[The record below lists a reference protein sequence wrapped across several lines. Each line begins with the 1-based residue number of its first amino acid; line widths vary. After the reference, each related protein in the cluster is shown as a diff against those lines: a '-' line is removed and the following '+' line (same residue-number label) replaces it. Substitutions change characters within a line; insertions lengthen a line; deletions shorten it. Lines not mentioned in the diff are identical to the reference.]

1 MLKERGKDLFDMLP
15 DNIKEVLIANKG
27 IFAGSAMIP
36 KHEINDIDVFFY
48 NSRDYGK
55 TVDILKQVY
64 KYFETPNCVT
74 INTNYVKVQLCKYNY
89 PTMEQLVESFDFAHV
104 QIAYDIFTQ
113 EVTYT
118 EQAKE
123 SFISRTTTFT
133 GSEYPLS
140 SLIRL
145 NKYYERGRIQG
156 RGLIGEVLL
165 IFKAILERG
174 FKDYEDFKDQLNA
187 VDLNFFDAEVMKND
201 LADAE
206 VMKNNLAYKLYQ
218 VCLERGLVDNGG
230 L

>member
-1 MLKERGKDLFDMLP
+1 MLKERGESLFDMLP
-15 DNIKEVLIANKG
+15 DNIKEVLVANHG

-48 NSRDYGK
+48 SYKDYK
-55 TVDILKQVY
+55 NAVDVLKQVY

-89 PTMEQLVESFDFAHV
+89 PTMVRLIESFDFAHV
-104 QIAYDIFTQ
+104 QIAYDIFSQ
-113 EVTYT
+113 DVTYT

-123 SFISRTTTFT
+123 AFISRTTTFT

-140 SLIRL
+140 SLIRIS
-145 NKYYERGRIQG
+145 KYYERGRITG

-174 FKDYEDFKDQLNA
+174 FEDYEDFKDQLNA
-187 VDLNFFDAEVMKND
+187 VDLNFFDPEGGKND
-201 LADAE
+201 LAYE
-206 VMKNNLAYKLYQ
+206 LYE
-218 VCLERGLVDNGG
+218 VCLERGLVDNDG

>member
-1 MLKERGKDLFDMLP
+1 MPIKTFESMVKKQGESLFAMLP
-15 DNIKEVLIANKG
+15 DDIKEVLVANKA

-48 NSRDYGK
+48 SYKAYKNA
-55 TVDILKQVY
+55 VDALKQVY

-74 INTNYVKVQLCKYNY
+74 INTTYVKVQFCKYNY
-89 PTMEQLVESFDFAHV
+89 PTMARLVESFDFAHV

-123 SFISRTTTFT
+123 AFISRTTTFT

-140 SLIRL
+140 SLIRIS
-145 NKYYERGRIQG
+145 KYYKRGYISG

-174 FKDYEDFKDQLNA
+174 FEDYDDFKDQLNA
-187 VDLNFFDAEVMKND
+187 VDLNFFDTEGSKND
-201 LADAE
+201 LAYD
-206 VMKNNLAYKLYQ
+206 LYQ
-218 VCLERGLVDNGG
+218 VCLDKGLVDNG
-230 L
+230 

>member
-1 MLKERGKDLFDMLP
+1 MLREQGESLFAMLP
-15 DNIKEVLIANKG
+15 DDIKKVLIDNKA
-27 IFAGSAMIP
+27 ILAGSAMIP

-55 TVDILKQVY
+55 TVDTLKQVY

-89 PTMEQLVESFDFAHV
+89 PTMKQLVESFDFAHV

-113 EVTYT
+113 DVAYT

-123 SFISRTTTFT
+123 AFISRTTTFT

-187 VDLNFFDAEVMKND
+187 VDLNFFNSEGDISD
-201 LADAE
+201 F
-206 VMKNNLAYKLYQ
+206 AYKLYQ
-218 VCLERGLVDNGG
+218 VCLERGLVDNDR

>member
-1 MLKERGKDLFDMLP
+1 MLKERGESLFDMLP
-15 DNIKEVLIANKG
+15 DNIKEVLVANHG

-55 TVDILKQVY
+55 AVDALKQVY

-74 INTNYVKVQLCKYNY
+74 INTNSVKVQLCKYNY
-89 PTMEQLVESFDFAHV
+89 PTMKQLVESFDFAHV
-104 QIAYDIFTQ
+104 QIAYDIFSQ
-113 EVTYT
+113 DVTYT

-123 SFISRTTTFT
+123 AFISRTTTFT

-140 SLIRL
+140 SLIRIS
-145 NKYYERGRIQG
+145 KYYERGRITG

-174 FKDYEDFKDQLNA
+174 FEDYEDFKDQLNA
-187 VDLNFFDAEVMKND
+187 VDLNFFDTEGGKND
-201 LADAE
+201 LAYD
-206 VMKNNLAYKLYQ
+206 LYQ
-218 VCLERGLVDNGG
+218 VCLERGLVDNDG

>member
-1 MLKERGKDLFDMLP
+1 MIKDRGESLLDMLP
-15 DNIKEVLIANKG
+15 DDIKKVLIDNKA

-48 NSRDYGK
+48 SNKDYRNA
-55 TVDILKQVY
+55 VDIITQTY
-64 KYFETPNCVT
+64 KAFETPNCVT
-74 INTNYVKVQLCKYNY
+74 INTDFVKVQLCKYNY
-89 PTMEQLVESFDFAHV
+89 PTMARLVESFDFAHV
-104 QIAYDIFTQ
+104 QIAYDVFTQ
-113 EVTYT
+113 DVTYT

-123 SFISRTTTFT
+123 AFISRTTTFT

-140 SLIRL
+140 SLIRIS
-145 NKYYERGRIQG
+145 KYYERGWITG

-187 VDLNFFDAEVMKND
+187 VDLNFFDTEGGKND
-201 LADAE
+201 LAYD
-206 VMKNNLAYKLYQ
+206 LYQ

>member
-1 MLKERGKDLFDMLP
+1 MLKERGESLLDMLP
-15 DNIKEVLIANKG
+15 DDIKRVLIDNKA
-27 IFAGSAMIP
+27 ILAGSAMLP
-36 KHEINDIDVFFY
+36 KHDINDIDVFFY
-48 NSRDYGK
+48 KYRDYK
-55 TVDILKQVY
+55 NAVDALKQVY
-64 KYFETPNCVT
+64 KYFETTNCVT
-74 INTNYVKVQLCKYNY
+74 IKTNYVKVQLCKYNY
-89 PTMEQLVESFDFAHV
+89 PTMKQLVESFDFAHV
-104 QIAYDIFTQ
+104 QIAYDVFSQ

-174 FKDYEDFKDQLNA
+174 FEDYEDFKDQLNA
-187 VDLNFFDAEVMKND
+187 IDLNFFDTEGGKND
-201 LADAE
+201 LAYE
-206 VMKNNLAYKLYQ
+206 LYQ
-218 VCLERGLVDNGG
+218 VCLDKGLVDNG
-230 L
+230 

>member
-1 MLKERGKDLFDMLP
+1 MPIKTFESMLKERGESLFAMLP
-15 DNIKEVLIANKG
+15 NDIRKVLIDNKA

-36 KHEINDIDVFFY
+36 EHDVNDIDVFFY
-48 NSRDYGK
+48 SSKDYK
-55 TVDILKQVY
+55 NAVDIITKTY
-64 KYFETPNCVT
+64 EYFETTNCVT
-74 INTNYVKVQLCKYNY
+74 LEANSVKVQLCKYNY
-89 PTMEQLVESFDFAHV
+89 PTMARLVESFDFAHV
-104 QIAYDIFTQ
+104 QIAYDIYTQ

-123 SFISRTTTFT
+123 AFISHTTTFT

-187 VDLNFFDAEVMKND
+187 IDLNFFDTEGGKND
-201 LADAE
+201 LAYE
-206 VMKNNLAYKLYQ
+206 LYQ

>member
-1 MLKERGKDLFDMLP
+1 MLKERGESLLDMLP
-15 DNIKEVLIANKG
+15 DTIKEVLIANKA

-36 KHEINDIDVFFY
+36 MHEVNDIDVFFY

-55 TVDILKQVY
+55 TVNAVKQLY
-64 KYFETPNCVT
+64 KYFETTNCVT
-74 INTNYVKVQLCKYNY
+74 INTNDVKVQLCKYIY

-104 QIAYDIFTQ
+104 QVAYDVFTQ
-113 EVTYT
+113 EVVYT

-145 NKYYERGRIQG
+145 NKYYERGRIKG
-156 RGLIGEVLL
+156 RGLIGEALL

-187 VDLNFFDAEVMKND
+187 VDLNFFDTEGGKND
-201 LADAE
+201 LALD
-206 VMKNNLAYKLYQ
+206 LYQ
-218 VCLERGLVDNGG
+218 VCLERGLVGNGRD
-230 L
+230 

>member
-1 MLKERGKDLFDMLP
+1 MLKERGESLLDMLP
-15 DNIKEVLIANKG
+15 DTIKEVLIDNKA

-48 NSRDYGK
+48 NSRDYGN
-55 TVDILKQVY
+55 TVDVLKQLY
-64 KYFETPNCVT
+64 KYFETTNCVT
-74 INTNYVKVQLCKYNY
+74 INTKYVKVQLCKYIY

-104 QIAYDIFTQ
+104 QVAYDVFTQ
-113 EVTYT
+113 EVAYT

-145 NKYYERGRIQG
+145 NKYYERGRIKG
-156 RGLIGEVLL
+156 RGLIGEALL

-187 VDLNFFDAEVMKND
+187 VDLNFFDTEGGKND
-201 LADAE
+201 LAFE
-206 VMKNNLAYKLYQ
+206 LYQ
-218 VCLERGLVDNGG
+218 VCLERGLIDDDR

>member
-1 MLKERGKDLFDMLP
+1 MLKERGESLFAMLP
-15 DNIKEVLIANKG
+15 DDIKKELVDNHG

-48 NSRDYGK
+48 NSRDYDK
-55 TVDILKQVY
+55 TVDVLKQVY

-89 PTMEQLVESFDFAHV
+89 PTMKQLVESFDFAHV
-104 QIAYDIFTQ
+104 QIAYDVFTQ
-113 EVTYT
+113 DVTYT

-123 SFISRTTTFT
+123 AFISRTTTFT

-145 NKYYERGRIQG
+145 NKYYERGRIKG
-156 RGLIGEVLL
+156 RGLIGEALL

-187 VDLNFFDAEVMKND
+187 VDLNFFDTEGGKND
-201 LADAE
+201 LAFE
-206 VMKNNLAYKLYQ
+206 LYQ
-218 VCLERGLVDNGG
+218 VCLERGLVDNDG

>member
-1 MLKERGKDLFDMLP
+1 MIKDRGESLLDMLP
-15 DNIKEVLIANKG
+15 DDIKEVLVANKA
-27 IFAGSAMIP
+27 ILAGSAMIP

-48 NSRDYGK
+48 SNKDYRNA
-55 TVDILKQVY
+55 VDIITQTY
-64 KYFETPNCVT
+64 KAFETPNCVT
-74 INTNYVKVQLCKYNY
+74 INTDFVKVQLCKYNY
-89 PTMEQLVESFDFAHV
+89 PTMARLVESFDFAHV
-104 QIAYDIFTQ
+104 QIAYDVFTQ
-113 EVTYT
+113 DVTYT

-123 SFISRTTTFT
+123 AFISRTTTFT

-145 NKYYERGRIQG
+145 NKYYERGWITG

-187 VDLNFFDAEVMKND
+187 VDLNFFDTEGGKND
-201 LADAE
+201 LAYD
-206 VMKNNLAYKLYQ
+206 LYQ
-218 VCLERGLVDNGG
+218 VCLERGLVENGR

>member
-1 MLKERGKDLFDMLP
+1 MVKKQGESLFAMLP
-15 DNIKEVLIANKG
+15 DDIKEVLVANKA

-48 NSRDYGK
+48 SYKAYKNA
-55 TVDILKQVY
+55 VDALKQVY

-74 INTNYVKVQLCKYNY
+74 INTTYVKVQFCKYNY
-89 PTMEQLVESFDFAHV
+89 PTMARLVESFDFAHV

-123 SFISRTTTFT
+123 AFISRTTTFT

-140 SLIRL
+140 SLIRIS
-145 NKYYERGRIQG
+145 KYYKRGYISG

-174 FKDYEDFKDQLNA
+174 FEDYDDFKDQLNA
-187 VDLNFFDAEVMKND
+187 VDLNFFDTEGSKND
-201 LADAE
+201 LAYE
-206 VMKNNLAYKLYQ
+206 LYQ
-218 VCLERGLVDNGG
+218 VCLDKGLVDNG
-230 L
+230 

>member
-1 MLKERGKDLFDMLP
+1 MLKARGESLLDMLP
-15 DNIKEVLIANKG
+15 DDIKKVLIDNRG

-36 KHEINDIDVFFY
+36 NHSINDIDVFFY
-48 NSRDYGK
+48 GCIDYK
-55 TVDILKQVY
+55 NAVDVLKQVY

-74 INTNYVKVQLCKYNY
+74 IEANGVKIQLCKYIY
-89 PTMEQLVESFDFAHV
+89 PTMARLVESFDFAHV

-113 EVTYT
+113 DVTYT

-123 SFISRTTTFT
+123 AFISRTTTFT

-145 NKYYERGRIQG
+145 NKYYERGYITG

-174 FKDYEDFKDQLNA
+174 FEDYDDFKDQLNA
-187 VDLNFFDAEVMKND
+187 IDLNFFDTEGGKND
-201 LADAE
+201 LAYD
-206 VMKNNLAYKLYQ
+206 LYQ
-218 VCLERGLVDNGG
+218 VCLDKGLVDND
-230 L
+230 

>member
-15 DNIKEVLIANKG
+15 DDIKRVLNDNKA
-27 IFAGSAMIP
+27 IIAGSAMIP
-36 KHEINDIDVFFY
+36 MHEVNDIDVFFY
-48 NSRDYGK
+48 NSRDYDK
-55 TVDILKQVY
+55 TVNAVKQVY

-74 INTNYVKVQLCKYNY
+74 INTSYRKVQLCKYIY

-104 QIAYDIFTQ
+104 QVAYDIFTQ
-113 EVTYT
+113 EVAYT

-145 NKYYERGRIQG
+145 NKYYERGRIKG
-156 RGLIGEVLL
+156 RGLIGEALL

-187 VDLNFFDAEVMKND
+187 VDLNFFDTEGGKND
-201 LADAE
+201 LAFE
-206 VMKNNLAYKLYQ
+206 LYQ
-218 VCLERGLVDNGG
+218 VCLERGLIDNGR

>member
-1 MLKERGKDLFDMLP
+1 MLKARGESLFDMLP
-15 DNIKEVLIANKG
+15 DDIKKVLIDNKG

-36 KHEINDIDVFFY
+36 NHSINDIDVFFY

-55 TVDILKQVY
+55 TVDALKQVY

-74 INTNYVKVQLCKYNY
+74 INTNAVKVQLCKYNY
-89 PTMEQLVESFDFAHV
+89 PTMARLVESFDFAHV
-104 QIAYDIFTQ
+104 QVAYDVFSQ

-123 SFISRTTTFT
+123 AFISRTTTFT

-140 SLIRL
+140 SLIRIS
-145 NKYYERGRIQG
+145 KYYERGRITG

-187 VDLNFFDAEVMKND
+187 VDLNFFDAEGGKND
-201 LADAE
+201 LAYE
-206 VMKNNLAYKLYQ
+206 LYQ
-218 VCLERGLVDNGG
+218 VCLERGLIDNDG

>member
-1 MLKERGKDLFDMLP
+1 MLKERGESLLDMLP
-15 DNIKEVLIANKG
+15 DDIKRVLIDNHG

-55 TVDILKQVY
+55 TVDVLKQVY

-74 INTNYVKVQLCKYNY
+74 INTNYVKVQLCKYSY
-89 PTMEQLVESFDFAHV
+89 PTMKQLVGSFDFAHV
-104 QIAYDIFTQ
+104 QIAYDVFTQ

-123 SFISRTTTFT
+123 AFISRTTTFT

-174 FKDYEDFKDQLNA
+174 FKDYDDFKDQLNA
-187 VDLNFFDAEVMKND
+187 IDLNFFDIEGGKND
-201 LADAE
+201 LVHE
-206 VMKNNLAYKLYQ
+206 LFQ
-218 VCLERGLVDNGG
+218 VCLERGLVDNG
-230 L
+230 

>member
-1 MLKERGKDLFDMLP
+1 MLRERGESLFAMLP
-15 DNIKEVLIANKG
+15 DDIKKVLIDNKA
-27 IFAGSAMIP
+27 ILAGSAMIP

-55 TVDILKQVY
+55 TVDTLKQVY

-89 PTMEQLVESFDFAHV
+89 PTMKQLVESFDFAHV

-113 EVTYT
+113 DVAYT

-123 SFISRTTTFT
+123 AFISRTTTFT

-187 VDLNFFDAEVMKND
+187 VDLNFFNSEGDISD
-201 LADAE
+201 F
-206 VMKNNLAYKLYQ
+206 AYKLYQ
-218 VCLERGLVDNGG
+218 VCLERGLVDNDR

>member
-1 MLKERGKDLFDMLP
+1 MLKERGESLFAMLP
-15 DNIKEVLIANKG
+15 DDIKKELVDNHG

-36 KHEINDIDVFFY
+36 KHEINDLDVFFY
-48 NSRDYGK
+48 NSRDHSK
-55 TVDILKQVY
+55 AVDVLKQVY

-89 PTMEQLVESFDFAHV
+89 PTMKQLVESFDFAHV

-123 SFISRTTTFT
+123 AFISRTTTFT

-145 NKYYERGRIQG
+145 SKYYERGRIQG
-156 RGLIGEVLL
+156 RGLIGEVLF

-174 FKDYEDFKDQLNA
+174 FKDYDDFKDQLNA
-187 VDLNFFDAEVMKND
+187 VDLNFFNAEGD
-201 LADAE
+201 ISDF
-206 VMKNNLAYKLYQ
+206 AYKLYQ
-218 VCLERGLVDNGG
+218 VCLERGLVDNG
-230 L
+230 

>member
-1 MLKERGKDLFDMLP
+1 MLKERGESLFDMLP
-15 DNIKEVLIANKG
+15 DDIKKVLIDNKA

-55 TVDILKQVY
+55 TVDALKQIY
-64 KYFETPNCVT
+64 KYFETTNCVT

-89 PTMEQLVESFDFAHV
+89 PTMAQLVESFDFAHV
-104 QIAYDIFTQ
+104 QVAYDVFSQ

-123 SFISRTTTFT
+123 AFISRTTTVT

-145 NKYYERGRIQG
+145 NKYYERGRITG

-187 VDLNFFDAEVMKND
+187 VDLNFFDAEGGKND
-201 LADAE
+201 LAYE
-206 VMKNNLAYKLYQ
+206 LYQ
-218 VCLERGLVDNGG
+218 VCLERGLIDNGG

>member
-1 MLKERGKDLFDMLP
+1 MLKKRGEDLFDMLP
-15 DNIKEVLIANKG
+15 DDIKEVLVANHG

-36 KHEINDIDVFFY
+36 NHSINDIDVFFY

-55 TVDILKQVY
+55 TVDALKQVY

-74 INTNYVKVQLCKYNY
+74 IEANGVKIQLCKYNY
-89 PTMEQLVESFDFAHV
+89 PTKALLIESFDFAHV
-104 QIAYDIFTQ
+104 QIAYDIFSQ

-123 SFISRTTTFT
+123 AFISRTTTFT

-145 NKYYERGRIQG
+145 NKYYERGYITG

-174 FKDYEDFKDQLNA
+174 FEDYDDFKDQLNA
-187 VDLNFFDAEVMKND
+187 IDLNFFDTEGGKND
-201 LADAE
+201 LAYD
-206 VMKNNLAYKLYQ
+206 LYQ
-218 VCLERGLVDNGG
+218 VCLEKGLVDDD
-230 L
+230 

>member
-15 DNIKEVLIANKG
+15 DNIKEVLIDNHG

-48 NSRDYGK
+48 NSRDYDK
-55 TVDILKQVY
+55 TVNAVKQVY
-64 KYFETPNCVT
+64 EYFETTNCVT
-74 INTNYVKVQLCKYNY
+74 INTSYRKVQLCKYNY
-89 PTMEQLVESFDFAHV
+89 HTMKQLVESFDFAHV

-123 SFISRTTTFT
+123 AFISRTTTFT

-156 RGLIGEVLL
+156 RGLIGEALL

-174 FKDYEDFKDQLNA
+174 FKDYDDFKDQLNA
-187 VDLNFFDAEVMKND
+187 IDLNFFDTEGGKND
-201 LADAE
+201 LAYE
-206 VMKNNLAYKLYQ
+206 LYK
-218 VCLERGLVDNGG
+218 VCIKRGLVDNG
-230 L
+230 

>member
-1 MLKERGKDLFDMLP
+1 MLKARGESLFDMLP
-15 DNIKEVLIANKG
+15 DDIKKVLIDNKG

-36 KHEINDIDVFFY
+36 NHSINDIDVFFY
-48 NSRDYGK
+48 NSRDYGR
-55 TVDILKQVY
+55 TVDALKQVY

-74 INTNYVKVQLCKYNY
+74 INTNSVKVQLCKYNY
-89 PTMEQLVESFDFAHV
+89 PTMARLVESFDFAHV
-104 QIAYDIFTQ
+104 QVAYDVFSQ

-123 SFISRTTTFT
+123 AFISRTTTFT

-145 NKYYERGRIQG
+145 NKYYERGRITG

-187 VDLNFFDAEVMKND
+187 VDLNFFDAEGGKND
-201 LADAE
+201 LAYE
-206 VMKNNLAYKLYQ
+206 LYQ
-218 VCLERGLVDNGG
+218 VCLERGLIDNDG